1 MFSWHSAGEC
11 VYVIIERRQ
20 LTKIMFAINNQ
31 SDTHRKQTVLCRV
44 PEIVGRYLVLKGHG
58 NIDTIIAVKCP
69 RRPGG
74 ARVPGWSEPVV
85 LCTGSGQSPSS
96 LHAIHPTSK

>member
-44 PEIVGRYLVLKGHG
+44 PEIVGRYLLLKGHG

-69 RRPGG
+69 RRAAAGG
-74 ARVPGWSEPVV
+74 RRVVRAGRPLHRLWAVSE
-85 LCTGSGQSPSS
+85 LAACN
-96 LHAIHPTSK
+96 TSYK